1 MNDAA
6 NPLWITEAD
15 VVSMMDLPAAIAALE
30 AGLAAEARGEAQ
42 NMLKTHATWG
52 KGDTLHAIGATFA
65 TEGFVGTK
73 TWAHT
78 EGGATPLLVLYD
90 AHNGSLRAIIE
101 AFALGQMRTAGAS
114 GVATKWLAAEGAA
127 ELAMIGTGKQS
138 LPQVAAVVA
147 VRPIRRVRVFG
158 RDAAKRAAFAAR
170 VRKELQ
176 VKVAESGSVAEAV
189 KDAAVVSIATR
200 ATEPIVDASMLAHR
214 THVNAIGA
222 IVPSRAEIAQDVLRR
237 STCVVADTVTS
248 AQKLSRELIEFFGKP
263 ADAGVGTNDASR
275 WSAVVPLSQIV
286 STQRKRKTDDD
297 ITLFK
302 SLGMGISDLAL
313 GIELYRRAVAQG
325 LGRKLDHPKKVAPR
339 LRATQTTSA

>member
-1 MNDAA
+1 VSDAA

-15 VVSMMDLPAAIAALE
+15 VVSMMDLPGAIAALE

-42 NMLKTHATWG
+42 NMLKTHAAWG

-65 TEGFVGTK
+65 AEGFVGTK

-78 EGGATPLLVLYD
+78 EGGATPLLVLFD

-101 AFALGQMRTAGAS
+101 AFGLGQMRTAGAS
-114 GVATKWLAAEGAA
+114 GVATKWLAANDAA

-138 LPQVAAVVA
+138 LTQVAAVVA
-147 VRPIRRVRVFG
+147 VRPIRRVRIFG
-158 RDAAKRAAFAAR
+158 RDAAKRAAFAER

-176 VKVAESGSVAEAV
+176 IEAVEFSSIAEAV
-189 KDAAVVSIATR
+189 KGAAVVSIATR
-200 ATEPIVDASMLAHR
+200 ATEPIVDASMLSPG

-222 IVPSRAEIAQDVLRR
+222 IVPSRAEIAQDVFRR
-237 STCVVADTVTS
+237 ASCVVADTVTS
-248 AQKLSRELIEFFGKP
+248 AQKLSRELIEFYGKSDDP
-263 ADAGVGTNDASR
+263 R
-275 WSAVVPLSQIV
+275 WSAVQPLSQIV
-286 STQRKRKTDDD
+286 ASRRQRTPNDD

-313 GIELYRRAVAQG
+313 GTELYRRAVAQG
-325 LGRKLDHPKKVAPR
+325 IGRELPAPKKVQPR
-339 LRATQTTSA
+339 LRSSQKTSA